1 MDGNTQITGICEEMW
16 IVSNGNISWLEA
28 GNIIEIYVVENWGN
42 LMEETKQYGYF
53 QLIVQL
59 MGVALHHSNEREVV
73 DLFEWGDS

>member
-1 MDGNTQITGICEEMW
+1 MDCFQWKHILIGGR
-16 IVSNGNISWLEA
+16 
-28 GNIIEIYVVENWGN
+28 ENWGN